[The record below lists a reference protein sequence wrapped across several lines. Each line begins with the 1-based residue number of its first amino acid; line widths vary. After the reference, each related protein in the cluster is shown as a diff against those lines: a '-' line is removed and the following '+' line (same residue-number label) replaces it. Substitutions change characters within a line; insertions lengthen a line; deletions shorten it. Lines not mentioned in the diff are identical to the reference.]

1 MGNNGNRRSSYRTR
15 TRGVLVELLS
25 WQFAFFINAPIALVI
40 IAFGIVWIPES
51 SNPSNEP
58 WDWIGVFQSFFGMAA
73 LVQGI
78 KMLAKYGIMNLASG
92 GILLNWYCVT
102 NNIYLTPT

>member
-1 MGNNGNRRSSYRTR
+1 MMPSTLSILPNIFTNTHERMIAISVWGIMATVGVTGPVLG
-15 TRGVLVELLS
+15 GVLVELLS

-58 WDWIGVFQSFFGMAA
+58 WDWIRVFQSFFGMTA

-78 KMLAKYGIMNLASG
+78 KM
-92 GILLNWYCVT
+92 
-102 NNIYLTPT
+102 